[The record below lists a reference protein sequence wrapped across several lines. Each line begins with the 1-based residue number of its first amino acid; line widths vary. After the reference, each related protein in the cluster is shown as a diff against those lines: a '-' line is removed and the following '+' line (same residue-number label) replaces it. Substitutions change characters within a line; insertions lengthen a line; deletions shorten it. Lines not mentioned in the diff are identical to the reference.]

1 MIRSLVGDVTGRV
14 WGFCDSGGTDAMR
27 HAANP
32 CPAAAPTARRG
43 RGWNRLVRPG
53 LDRRPAAVS
62 LAALALALCF
72 ALAPLVADAQ
82 PSGLPSAGG
91 PPSMPASPAT
101 APPQASP
108 QPAALP
114 PSASP
119 SGAPS
124 SAASGSPSSAPSGA
138 PSSAPSN
145 APSGQRRP
153 LPMDGQ
159 PALFQRVIVKP
170 GASLSERPD
179 AGAPSHA
186 TPGFGVFYVY
196 RRQGTGA
203 DGWVELGAGLD
214 GAIAGWI
221 PAPRTIDWRQTMV
234 LAFNNPA
241 GRDRALFFR
250 DSDAPKKLWLD
261 TIGGAAEAT
270 RLREAAVA
278 GRDGPV
284 IALEPE
290 TFVDITRQFYL
301 LPILSAGKI
310 ENERA
315 NEARLLEVVSAPA
328 QAQRPPVPD
337 LEALRNY
344 RGAVV
349 FVVDTTVSMAP
360 YIERTREMLRRV
372 VDRIRDTAVRDNFR
386 FGMVA
391 YRDHMGGSPNLEYVT
406 RMVSAPEFSQAPD
419 AVLSQLDKAE
429 EAKASNRDFD
439 EDAVSGI
446 KMALDDVAWQQFGG
460 RFIIHITD
468 AGTRDANDPL
478 SQTHLGVSEIR
489 ALARSEA
496 KQVAIYTIH
505 LKTPEGR
512 NNHARAERQYREMT
526 RFGGTDPLYYPI
538 SEGNLAQFGATV
550 DALTDALLMQVAT
563 AVGHPIGGMRPP
575 QTAMER
581 QAAAQAEVVGT
592 AMRLSYL
599 GRSRQQEAPD
609 VVRSFVLDQDLNPAN
624 PRPERKPLDVRVL
637 LTKNQL
643 SDLAN
648 TIRGIVEA
656 QAASRLSPDGFFER
670 VRGATAATMR
680 DPRRM
685 AEFQRLGGAFGDY
698 LQGLPYQ
705 SAIMELTQQ
714 DWMDMGAG
722 ARQVTINGLDAKL
735 RLYEE
740 FNRQPSLW
748 VSFDGGRNPGEAM
761 YPVPLDQLP

>member
-1 MIRSLVGDVTGRV
+1 MIRSLVGGVTGRV
-14 WGFCDSGGTDAMR
+14 WEGCDRGGTGSTH

-43 RGWNRLVRPG
+43 RGWNRLVHPG
-53 LDRRPAAVS
+53 IDRRPAAVH
-62 LAALALALCF
+62 LAPRALAFALCL

-82 PSGLPSAGG
+82 PSGLPSVGG
-91 PPSMPASPAT
+91 PPSLPVSPPAT
-101 APPQASP
+101 APTQASP

-114 PSASP
+114 PSAP
-119 SGAPS
+119 
-124 SAASGSPSSAPSGA
+124 PSSAPSGT
-138 PSSAPSN
+138 PSSAPSGTPSS

-179 AGAPSHA
+179 AGAPSHP

-203 DGWVELGAGLD
+203 DGWIELGAGLD

-221 PAPRTIDWRQTMV
+221 PAARTIDWRQTMV

-278 GRDGPV
+278 GREGPV

-386 FGMVA
+386 FGMIA
-391 YRDHMGGSPNLEYVT
+391 YRDHMGGNPDLEYVN

-419 AVLSQLDKAE
+419 AILSQLDKAE

-439 EDAVSGI
+439 EDAVAGI

-468 AGTRDANDPL
+468 AGSRDANDPL

-526 RFGGTDPLYYPI
+526 RFSGTDPLYYAI
-538 SEGNLAQFGATV
+538 AEGNLTQFGATV

-575 QTAMER
+575 QTALER

-609 VVRSFVLDQDLNPAN
+609 VVRSFVLDQELNPAD

-648 TIRGIVEA
+648 TIRGIVQA